1 MTVQFETRAGVGQPQ
16 TISRQTG
23 KTAHSPI
30 TGVGAV
36 RRGVLKKIFTLFF
49 ALLQKSR
56 LAAFK
61 CNFEWEN
68 AYIGEVKTRCSQ
80 SYTFCKL
87 PSMRFCD
94 VCMYYCDA
102 VTIMKAW
109 ITKWASCTH
118 GSTREKSR
126 DFAKKSMYAK
136 LTTRLTRCHVTAW
149 GETCVNVAGKLAWFP
164 AQQAPGLD
172 FWPTFSWQGC
182 QRPCKMES
190 KMDHWRSPRTILLV
204 KIFIPRYSLF
214 LPFLKEMFLVVEIEF
229 SDFKKQNNFD
239 KLRSRKVLWK
249 IFRIWRLHHLWT
261 KFNNKKKKKT
271 SLQKEFEQGPVGYY
285 EFLGICKRLQEKQQI
300 NVLGDLACL
309 LMKTALSLS
318 LIPGGRDNLNI

>member
-1 MTVQFETRAGVGQPQ
+1 
-16 TISRQTG
+16 
-23 KTAHSPI
+23 
-30 TGVGAV
+30 
-36 RRGVLKKIFTLFF
+36 
-49 ALLQKSR
+49 
-56 LAAFK
+56 
-61 CNFEWEN
+61 
-68 AYIGEVKTRCSQ
+68 
-80 SYTFCKL
+80 
-87 PSMRFCD
+87 MRFCD

-164 AQQAPGLD
+164 AQQAPWLD
-172 FWPTFSWQGC
+172 FWPTFSWHGC

-190 KMDHWRSPRTILLV
+190 KMAHWRSPRTILLV

-239 KLRSRKVLWK
+239 ELRSRKVLWK

>member
-1 MTVQFETRAGVGQPQ
+1 
-16 TISRQTG
+16 
-23 KTAHSPI
+23 
-30 TGVGAV
+30 
-36 RRGVLKKIFTLFF
+36 
-49 ALLQKSR
+49 
-56 LAAFK
+56 
-61 CNFEWEN
+61 
-68 AYIGEVKTRCSQ
+68 
-80 SYTFCKL
+80 
-87 PSMRFCD
+87 MRFCD

-190 KMDHWRSPRTILLV
+190 KMAHWRSPRTILLV

-239 KLRSRKVLWK
+239 ELRSRKVLWK

-318 LIPGGRDNLNI
+318 LSDTWRTR